1 MKLKL
6 VIVFILFTC
15 LPVLG
20 QNIKFEHYNENNG
33 LSYNSVRHIVQDE
46 HGFMWLGTFFGLNR
60 FDGYQFKTYM
70 SSEFGK
76 NKIYNDDITAL
87 ELDKDANN
95 LWIGTRKGLTLYQM
109 DTNVFTTFFNEKNN
123 FNSLPEDEIRSV
135 LVDKFK
141 KVWVGTMSQGLA
153 IYYPNTQRFSRVT
166 IKGFDYIK
174 EIFEDKKGNIWV
186 GSFGSG
192 SVAKI
197 ILGPKGEI
205 IKTTT
210 YTLSIPNSNQK
221 NPYINF
227 IYEDVK
233 SDIFVGTREGLYKL
247 NKSKNTFENLYI
259 EDAVLRNKLGPYFIS
274 IAKAPDG

>member
-1 MKLKL
+1 
-6 VIVFILFTC
+6 
-15 LPVLG
+15 
-20 QNIKFEHYNENNG
+20 
-33 LSYNSVRHIVQDE
+33 
-46 HGFMWLGTFFGLNR
+46 FGLNR

-166 IKGFDYIK
+166 I
-174 EIFEDKKGNIWV
+174 
-186 GSFGSG
+186 
-192 SVAKI
+192 
-197 ILGPKGEI
+197 
-205 IKTTT
+205 
-210 YTLSIPNSNQK
+210 
-221 NPYINF
+221 
-227 IYEDVK
+227 
-233 SDIFVGTREGLYKL
+233 
-247 NKSKNTFENLYI
+247 
-259 EDAVLRNKLGPYFIS
+259 
-274 IAKAPDG
+274 